1 MPQLWS
7 SDASGEVE
15 FSLLLKASGDQETQG
30 CMSSTGEKYH
40 STDHCNRRTDGQ
52 KREFWQASLRLQN
65 MSRARRQAGKV
76 GMKGE
81 DLFPLKKNVRTQA
94 VQLHALD

>member
-1 MPQLWS
+1 
-7 SDASGEVE
+7 
-15 FSLLLKASGDQETQG
+15 
-30 CMSSTGEKYH
+30 MSSTGEKYH
-40 STDHCNRRTDGQ
+40 STDHCNYVTRRTDGQ

-65 MSRARRQAGKV
+65 MSRARRQAGKA
-76 GMKGE
+76 GIKGE